1 MNEQTLSRGA
11 RIFVAGHR
19 GLVGGAIV
27 RALRREGFDNLLT
40 VDRATL
46 DLRDGRAVTEWF
58 SAERPEVVFLC
69 AARVGG
75 IMANS
80 TRPVEFLVDNLAI
93 QNNVIQAAHELG
105 VERLVFL
112 GSSCIYPRDAVQ
124 PIREEYL
131 LAGPLEPTNRPYAIA
146 KIAGIELCW
155 ALNRQFSRR
164 YLALMPANLYGPGDS
179 FDLQH
184 SHVLPAI
191 MRKMH
196 DAREAGAEQ
205 VVLWGTGTPRREF
218 LDRKSTRLNSSH
230 SQQSRMPSSA

>member
-1 MNEQTLSRGA
+1 MLFRSGTTWSPMEASGRLTVMNEQTLSRGA

-131 LAGPLEPTNRPYAIA
+131 LEKEPD
-146 KIAGIELCW
+146 ELLSV
-155 ALNRQFSRR
+155 ATVR
-164 YLALMPANLYGPGDS
+164 LAL
-179 FDLQH
+179 
-184 SHVLPAI
+184 
-191 MRKMH
+191 
-196 DAREAGAEQ
+196 
-205 VVLWGTGTPRREF
+205 
-218 LDRKSTRLNSSH
+218 
-230 SQQSRMPSSA
+230 